1 MNQQEPKDLD
11 HFLGDLRRALKAQE
25 RYLLNVL
32 FQLQFPELGGGL
44 EPGFDRQDAD
54 SIAQWMSDKY
64 VDQVSESVFFRRL
77 LIQQEQLT
85 LLASEQLDKA
95 QADELDSAGYAT
107 FLRAVQRFNEL
118 ADQLRT
124 DVTSSLIELDEL
136 TGLFNRN
143 VMDRDLTE
151 ELEYSRR
158 SGRSFAVAM
167 LDIDHFKKV
176 NDTHGHSF
184 GDQILAQLAE
194 AMEESLRPYDRVY
207 RYGGEEFLILLQDTR
222 IQSAEQVLE
231 RLRKAIAAHKMGN
244 EDLKIQI
251 TVSMGVATSSQFE
264 SVQDLVETADK
275 ALYKAKENG
284 RNRVE
289 VA

>member
-32 FQLQFPELGGGL
+32 FQLQFPELEGGL
-44 EPGFDRQDAD
+44 EPGFDRGDAD
-54 SIAQWMSDKY
+54 SFAQWLSDKY
-64 VDQVSESVFFRRL
+64 VDQISESVFFRRL

-85 LLASEQLDKA
+85 QQATQQLDKA
-95 QADELDSAGYAT
+95 QAGELDSAGYAT

-151 ELEYSRR
+151 ELEHSRR
-158 SGRSFAVAM
+158 SERSFAVAM

-176 NDTHGHSF
+176 NDTQGHAF
-184 GDQILAQLAE
+184 GDQVLVQLAE
-194 AMEESLRPYDRVY
+194 AMEDSLRPYDRVY

-222 IQSAEQVLE
+222 IRSAEKVLE
-231 RLRKAIAAHKMGN
+231 RLRQAIASREMGT
-244 EDLKIQI
+244 EDLKIEV
-251 TVSMGVATSSQFE
+251 TVSMGVADSSQFE

>member
-32 FQLQFPELGGGL
+32 FQLQFPELEGGL
-44 EPGFDRQDAD
+44 EPGFDRGDAD
-54 SIAQWMSDKY
+54 SFAQWLSDKY
-64 VDQVSESVFFRRL
+64 VDQINESVFFRRL

-85 LLASEQLDKA
+85 LLATQQLDKA
-95 QADELDSAGYAT
+95 QAGELDSAGYAT

-151 ELEYSRR
+151 ELEHSQR
-158 SGRSFAVAM
+158 SERSFAVAM

-176 NDTHGHSF
+176 NDTHGHAF
-184 GDQILAQLAE
+184 GDQILVQLAE

-222 IQSAEQVLE
+222 IKSAEKVLE
-231 RLRKAIAAHKMGN
+231 RLRETIGSHKMGN
-244 EDLKIQI
+244 DDLKIEV
-251 TVSMGVATSSQFE
+251 TVSMGVADSSQFE

>member
-1 MNQQEPKDLD
+1 MNSQEPKDLD

-25 RYLLNVL
+25 RYLLNVV
-32 FQLQFPELGGGL
+32 FQLQFPELEGGL
-44 EPGFDRQDAD
+44 DPSFDRDDAD
-54 SIAQWMSDKY
+54 SFAQWLSDKY
-64 VDQVSESVFFRRL
+64 VDQVKDSVFFRRL

-85 LLASEQLDKA
+85 LQATQQLDKA
-95 QADELDSAGYAT
+95 DKGKLDSAGFAT

-124 DVTSSLIELDEL
+124 DITSSLIELDEL

-143 VMDRDLTE
+143 VMDRDLAE
-151 ELEYSRR
+151 ELEHSRR

-167 LDIDHFKKV
+167 LDIDYFKEV
-176 NDTHGHSF
+176 NDTHGHGF
-184 GDQILAQLAE
+184 GDKVLVQLA
-194 AMEESLRPYDRVY
+194 AILEESLRPYDRVY

-222 IQSAEQVLE
+222 LEAAEKILTRLGQAVAGQNLGSASLS
-231 RLRKAIAAHKMGN
+231 
-244 EDLKIQI
+244 IQI
-251 TVSMGVATSSQFE
+251 TVSIGVTDSSQFE
-264 SVQDLVETADK
+264 TVQDLVETADK

-289 VA
+289 IT